1 MEFEDVLNMVRQKA
15 FQYSR
20 KGVVGREIED
30 LIQDGFLIFKEAQ
43 DRFDP
48 EKGVLFS
55 TYFYQMLVSR
65 FNSRATS
72 SMLRVTEPLSDILQE
87 IISSGKLSDFH
98 LQDLS
103 DDASYVC
110 SVVLNGTFNRLTKT
124 EIRTWLYDQGWH
136 VRRVNETFKEIEG
149 YVNDLC

>member
-1 MEFEDVLNMVRQKA
+1 MEFDDVLNMVRQKA

-20 KGVVGREIED
+20 KGIVGREIED

-48 EKGVLFS
+48 DKGVLFS
-55 TYFYQMLVSR
+55 TYFYQMLTSR
-65 FNSRATS
+65 FNSKAVS

-87 IISSGKLSDFH
+87 IIMSGKLSDFH

-103 DDASYVC
+103 EDASYVC
-110 SVVLNGTFNRLTKT
+110 STILNGTFTRLTKT
-124 EIRTWLYDQGWH
+124 EIRTWLYDQGWQ
-136 VRRVNETFKEIEG
+136 VKRVNETFKEIEG
-149 YVNDLC
+149 YVNSL